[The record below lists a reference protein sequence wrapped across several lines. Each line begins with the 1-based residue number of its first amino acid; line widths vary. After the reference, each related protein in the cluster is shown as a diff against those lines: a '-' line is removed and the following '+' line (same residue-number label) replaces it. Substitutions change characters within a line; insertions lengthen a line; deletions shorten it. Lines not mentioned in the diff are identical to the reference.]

1 MASKDNK
8 AGTQNFDH
16 HNSTYEGFIRF
27 SVIGTVAVLNFV
39 LCLMLHTFGDGFF
52 VKWLAGVGGIF
63 ATLVA
68 TGIGIAV
75 KSASWRP
82 NGIIFVGLGLLAI
95 LAFAG

>member
-8 AGTQNFDH
+8 ASNADFDQ

-27 SVIGTVAVLNFV
+27 SVIGTVAVLNLV

-52 VKWLAGVGGIF
+52 VKWLVGVGGIF

-68 TGIGIAV
+68 TGLGIAV

-82 NGIIFVGLGLLAI
+82 NGIVFVGLGLMAI